1 MCSVARLTL
10 SSSRRG
16 IRASPVRRLSPPE
29 EVDADLFVVGP
40 EQPLVD
46 GLADRLRA
54 RGALVFGP
62 GEDGARLEGSKAWM
76 KRALAE
82 ANVPTARFA
91 AFDDSQEADA
101 ISFLRDLPGFYVVK
115 TDGLAAGKGVFVTES
130 LTEAIED
137 VRAKLSGASFGAA
150 GTRVV
155 IEEGLTGPELSLLC
169 VCDGER
175 IVPLAP
181 AQRLQASRRWR
192 RRSEHRRHGSVLAGS
207 RRGRRPR
214 RADPRDD
221 RRADRRLAPA
231 QRHRLPGRPLRG
243 AHAHTRRSKGDRV
256 QRPLRRSGGT
266 GRAAPH
272 CERPHGPARRGS
284 RGTNPLACRL
294 QSRSRGDGGVRDGGV
309 SHSLS
314 DQATSSK
321 DSTGFAMQ
329 RMCTCTSRESRR
341 TATVVS
347 SRREVAC
354 SM

>member
-1 MCSVARLTL
+1 MCSVARPIR

-16 IRASPVRRLSPPE
+16 IRASPVRPRVPRRKSTRTSSSSGPSSPWWT
-29 EVDADLFVVGP
+29 ASR
-40 EQPLVD
+40 
-46 GLADRLRA
+46 DRLRA

-62 GEDGARLEGSKAWM
+62 GADGARLEGSKAWM

-91 AFDDSQEADA
+91 TFDDSQEEDA
-101 ISFLRDLPGFYVVK
+101 ISFFRDLPGFYVVK

-192 RRSEHRRHGSVLAGS
+192 RRSEHGRDGSVLARS

-231 QRHRLPGRPLRG
+231 QRHRLSGRPLRG

-256 QRPLRRSGGT
+256 QHPLRRSGGT

-272 CERPHGPARRGS
+272 CERPHRPARRGS
-284 RGTNPLACRL
+284 RGTNPLARRL
-294 QSRSRGDGGVRDGGV
+294 QLAKPR
-309 SHSLS
+309 
-314 DQATSSK
+314 
-321 DSTGFAMQ
+321 
-329 RMCTCTSRESRR
+329 
-341 TATVVS
+341 
-347 SRREVAC
+347 
-354 SM
+354 